1 MRAKRDWERVRSPH
15 ARFLEGLQ
23 AAVASHPS
31 ASTRGGAIERAA
43 RAARPPLTVVGSTT
57 DNNVIPMPTD
67 RVPGL
72 RAPARRKPASKGRT
86 GRGGSPA
93 A

>member
-15 ARFLEGLQ
+15 ARFLEGLR
-23 AAVASHPS
+23 AAVANHPS
-31 ASTRGGAIERAA
+31 ASSRVGAGPVAPRPSKA
-43 RAARPPLTVVGSTT
+43 RLTVVGSTV
-57 DNNVIPMPTD
+57 DNVIPLHSD
-67 RVPGL
+67 RSGGP
-72 RAPARRKPASKGRT
+72 RKPRSRGRN

>member
-23 AAVASHPS
+23 AAVANHPS
-31 ASTRGGAIERAA
+31 ASSRVGVTADERLGT
-43 RAARPPLTVVGSTT
+43 ARPRLTVVGSTV
-57 DNNVIPMPTD
+57 DNVIPMPTGRLD
-67 RVPGL
+67 G
-72 RAPARRKPASKGRT
+72 RRKQRSRGRN

>member
-1 MRAKRDWERVRSPH
+1 MRAKREWERVRSPH
-15 ARFLEGLQ
+15 ALFLEGLQ

-31 ASTRGGAIERAA
+31 ASA
-43 RAARPPLTVVGSTT
+43 RVGTTTVTPSPAPRTALTVVGSPD
-57 DNNVIPMPTD
+57 DNVVPLPTD
-67 RVPGL
+67 RSGG
-72 RAPARRKPASKGRT
+72 RRKQRSRGRS